1 MSICI
6 AFCLICLSS
15 LSTWIC
21 IVAERPWGSSKSFVL
36 CVLEVRELWSLRL
49 SRKMDINFDRK
60 IISNTNRQYLVQD
73 FPVARVS
80 FQTKIT
86 LQFDESQNHFCRTS
100 LEFLLK
106 SIVFSLKFI
115 CIAFVWHKLQQRS
128 INIMP
133 FAPDARG
140 DSFKELI
147 LTFYGPKRIL
157 QSIRSIRLNFSPAII
172 LPI

>member
-1 MSICI
+1 M
-6 AFCLICLSS
+6 
-15 LSTWIC
+15 
-21 IVAERPWGSSKSFVL
+21 L

-73 FPVARVS
+73 FLETRAS

-147 LTFYGPKRIL
+147 LTFYGPKRIV
-157 QSIRSIRLNFSPAII
+157 QSIRSIRLNSSPAII

>member
-1 MSICI
+1 M
-6 AFCLICLSS
+6 SS

-21 IVAERPWGSSKSFVL
+21 IVAERPWGWSKM
-36 CVLEVRELWSLRL
+36 CVLLMLAVRELWSLWL

-60 IISNTNRQYLVQD
+60 MISNTNRQYLVQD
-73 FPVARVS
+73 FLETRVS
-80 FQTKIT
+80 FRTKIT

-147 LTFYGPKRIL
+147 LTFFMVQNAFSS
-157 QSIRSIRLNFSPAII
+157 QSVPLG
-172 LPI
+172 

>member
-1 MSICI
+1 M
-6 AFCLICLSS
+6 LRML
-15 LSTWIC
+15 
-21 IVAERPWGSSKSFVL
+21 V
-36 CVLEVRELWSLRL
+36 VRELWSLWL

-73 FPVARVS
+73 FLETRAS

-115 CIAFVWHKLQQRS
+115 CIT
-128 INIMP
+128 
-133 FAPDARG
+133 FA
-140 DSFKELI
+140 
-147 LTFYGPKRIL
+147 
-157 QSIRSIRLNFSPAII
+157 
-172 LPI
+172 

>member
-1 MSICI
+1 M
-6 AFCLICLSS
+6 
-15 LSTWIC
+15 
-21 IVAERPWGSSKSFVL
+21 L

-49 SRKMDINFDRK
+49 SRKMDINFDSK
-60 IISNTNRQYLVQD
+60 IISNTNRQYLVQE

-115 CIAFVWHKLQQRS
+115 CIT
-128 INIMP
+128 
-133 FAPDARG
+133 FA
-140 DSFKELI
+140 
-147 LTFYGPKRIL
+147 
-157 QSIRSIRLNFSPAII
+157 
-172 LPI
+172 

>member
-1 MSICI
+1 M
-6 AFCLICLSS
+6 SS

-73 FPVARVS
+73 FPLARVS

-115 CIAFVWHKLQQRS
+115 CITFAWHELQKGS
-128 INIMP
+128 ISIMP

-140 DSFKELI
+140 DSFKEVI
-147 LTFYGPKRIL
+147 LTFYSPKRIL
-157 QSIRSIRLNFSPAII
+157 QSIRSIRLNSLPAII

>member
-1 MSICI
+1 M
-6 AFCLICLSS
+6 SS

-60 IISNTNRQYLVQD
+60 SISNTNRQYLVQD

-80 FQTKIT
+80 FQTKNYTTVWWKSKPFLPDFPRILT
-86 LQFDESQNHFCRTS
+86 EVHRFFSQIHLHC
-100 LEFLLK
+100 
-106 SIVFSLKFI
+106 
-115 CIAFVWHKLQQRS
+115 VWHELQNGS
-128 INIMP
+128 ITIMP
-133 FAPDARG
+133 FALDARG
-140 DSFKELI
+140 DTLKELI
-147 LTFYGPKRIL
+147 LTFYSPKRIL
-157 QSIRSIRLNFSPAII
+157 QAIRSITLNSLPAII

>member
-1 MSICI
+1 M
-6 AFCLICLSS
+6 LRML
-15 LSTWIC
+15 
-21 IVAERPWGSSKSFVL
+21 V
-36 CVLEVRELWSLRL
+36 VRELWSLWL

-115 CIAFVWHKLQQRS
+115 CIALV
-128 INIMP
+128 
-133 FAPDARG
+133 
-140 DSFKELI
+140 
-147 LTFYGPKRIL
+147 
-157 QSIRSIRLNFSPAII
+157 
-172 LPI
+172 

>member
-1 MSICI
+1 M
-6 AFCLICLSS
+6 
-15 LSTWIC
+15 
-21 IVAERPWGSSKSFVL
+21 L

-73 FPVARVS
+73 FTVCRVS

-86 LQFDESQNHFCRTS
+86 PQFDESQNHFCRIF

-106 SIVFSLKFI
+106 SFVFFLSNSSALRLFDMNYK
-115 CIAFVWHKLQQRS
+115 VPL
-128 INIMP
+128 
-133 FAPDARG
+133 APDARG

-147 LTFYGPKRIL
+147 LTFYSPICIL
-157 QSIRSIRLNFSPAII
+157 QSIRSIRLNYLPAII